1 MNWVF
6 LALLASFIYSVNV
19 FLDKYLIESRFP
31 DYRALPIFTAIL
43 ALPVFIILWIFGAG
57 FLNFYDSLFVILSG
71 AFTVWAFSLYLE
83 ALIKEEASIVIILIQ
98 LVPVIVLTLSYS
110 ILGETINPKQ
120 QTGFV
125 LLFISSI
132 LVSIKKEKGSFKFS
146 KALLFILAADILW
159 ALPYIFIKYVSTSIT
174 FPSLIAYESFG
185 VFIGGLS
192 LYFVIKRIKKAFIET
207 VRKIKKPVLGLVFL
221 NESLFLGG
229 KSLTYLAVTLGPAA
243 LVSILGSAQIF
254 IGILFG
260 VALTLIMPRIFKE
273 DLARKSL
280 LKKAFLGIL
289 AFVGVILVS

>member
-6 LALLASFIYSVNV
+6 LALLASFIYSVNI

-31 DYRALPIFTAIL
+31 DYRALPIFSAIL
-43 ALPVFIILWIFGAG
+43 AFPVCLILWVSGVG
-57 FLNFYDSLFVILSG
+57 FLSPNDSLFVILSG
-71 AFTVWAFSLYLE
+71 VFTIWAFSLYLE
-83 ALIKEEASIVIILIQ
+83 ALIKEEASIIIILLQ

-110 ILGETINPKQ
+110 ILGETISPKQ
-120 QTGFV
+120 QTGFI

-192 LYFVIKRIKKAFIET
+192 LYFFIKRIKKAFTET
-207 VRKIKKPVLGLVFL
+207 ARKIKKPVLGLVFL
-221 NESLFLGG
+221 NEALFLGG
-229 KSLTYLAVTLGPAA
+229 KSLTYLAVTLGSAA
-243 LVSILGSAQIF
+243 LVSILGSTQIF
-254 IGILFG
+254 FGILFG
-260 VALTLIMPRIFKE
+260 VVLTLIMPRVFKE

-280 LKKAFLGIL
+280 LKKGLLGLMAF
-289 AFVGVILVS
+289 AGVILVS